1 MYGPPGPHPIEFAC
15 CCILSLNNMRLLS
28 VIRSLKGKK
37 VLVVGDLMLD
47 RFIWGKV
54 NRISPEAPVPVVEV
68 SSESTMLGGAANV
81 ASNVVSL
88 GGKATVLG
96 ALGEDQAAERMHELL
111 KEGEIDCIDVRDK
124 RPTTQKTRVI
134 AHGQHVVRF
143 DHEDGSPIAGRA
155 LKTML
160 EIIAE
165 EAGEYDAVVV
175 SDYNKGVVSR
185 KMIEALMDAVKKKTL
200 VAVDPKVG
208 NFHLYKGAGLITP
221 NQKEASEASGVEI
234 TDDETLKQ
242 AGAALMKKHSL
253 PAVLIT
259 RGEHGMSL
267 FEKGRVTHIPTL
279 AKKVFDVTGAGDT
292 VIAAFTLARA
302 AGADMQE
309 ASVIANHAAGIVVAE
324 MGTAVATVEALK
336 DSINHRQPGVTTE
349 RLK

>member
-1 MYGPPGPHPIEFAC
+1 M
-15 CCILSLNNMRLLS
+15 
-28 VIRSLKGKK
+28 
-37 VLVVGDLMLD
+37 
-47 RFIWGKV
+47 
-54 NRISPEAPVPVVEV
+54 
-68 SSESTMLGGAANV
+68 
-81 ASNVVSL
+81 
-88 GGKATVLG
+88 
-96 ALGEDQAAERMHELL
+96 
-111 KEGEIDCIDVRDK
+111 RDK

-143 DHEDGSPIAGRA
+143 DHEDGSPIAGRS
-155 LKTML
+155 LKTLL

-185 KMIEALMDAVKKKTL
+185 KVIEALTDAVKKKTL
-200 VAVDPKVG
+200 IAVDPKVG

-221 NQKEASEASGVEI
+221 NQKEASEGAGVEI
-234 TDDETLKQ
+234 TDTETLKQ
-242 AGAALMKKHSL
+242 AGTALMKKHSL

-259 RGEHGMSL
+259 RGEQGMSL

-336 DSINHRQPGVTTE
+336 DSINHRQPGVVTE